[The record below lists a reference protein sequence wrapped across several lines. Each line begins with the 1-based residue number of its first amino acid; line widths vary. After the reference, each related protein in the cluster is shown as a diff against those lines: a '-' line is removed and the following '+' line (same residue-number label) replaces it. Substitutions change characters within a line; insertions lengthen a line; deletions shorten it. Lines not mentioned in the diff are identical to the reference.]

1 MSSFLITNKTADIE
15 GANVP
20 CSFYGSYKHIYN
32 KNNIEF
38 ILNALEEKE
47 QIYTDEVNDLVLIF
61 DGINYTPNQN
71 LLDLYKKYGE
81 EFIKEINGEFAL
93 CLFDFKNNISIISAD
108 TFGTRQIYFA
118 LDSNEFCIST
128 LYSSIK
134 VLGFDYY
141 TKIYENN
148 YAVFNLKTNSFELK
162 PITKFDFTEKKD
174 NSDDW
179 VKAFEEA
186 VLMKTADSSNVT
198 LLLSDGIDS
207 GAIACCL
214 EKYNKPFN
222 SISYITDDYYP
233 NDLFYWRAGIS
244 TKDIPKNITLKK
256 SSNKQL
262 FFLTDLPAYNCNF
275 IFDTLTTK
283 YFLENNCFV
292 EHDLSKKNIESEFT
306 FKVMGHVASVMK
318 EHKSS
323 TLITGH
329 GAAFSDIELKLRFNK
344 TNNIRACNYDDP
356 YVLRNLCGPHK
367 IENRFPLLDKKLFQ
381 ETLWLNKQTF
391 NTYKKHV
398 IGYLKQHNY
407 PYSLKNGEINVR
419 GFLNCKY
426 TPYYYEI

>member
-1 MSSFLITNKTADIE
+1 MSSFLITNKTADTE
-15 GANVP
+15 SANVP

-61 DGINYTPNQN
+61 DGINYTSNQN

-93 CLFDFKNNISIISAD
+93 CLFDFKNNLCIISAD

-118 LDSNEFCIST
+118 LDNNKFCIST

-174 NSDDW
+174 TSDDW

-186 VLMKTADSSNVT
+186 VIMKTADNSNIT

-222 SISYITDDYYP
+222 SISYITDDYHP
-233 NDLFYWRAGIS
+233 NDLFYLRTS
-244 TKDIPKNITLKK
+244 KDASKNR
-256 SSNKQL
+256 QL
-262 FFLTDLPAYNCNF
+262 FFLTELPSYNCNF
-275 IFDTLTTK
+275 IFDTHTTK
-283 YFLENNCFV
+283 YFLENNSFIDQ
-292 EHDLSKKNIESEFT
+292 DLSKKNIESEFS
-306 FKVMGHVASVMK
+306 FKIMGHVASVMQ

-323 TLITGH
+323 ILITGH

-356 YVLRNLCGPHK
+356 YVLRGLCGPHK
-367 IENRFPLLDKKLFQ
+367 IENRFLLLDKKLFQ
-381 ETLWLNKQTF
+381 ETLWLNKQIF

-398 IGYLKQHNY
+398 INYLKQNNY
-407 PYSLKNGEINVR
+407 PYSSKNGEINVR

-426 TPYYYEI
+426 APYYYEI

>member
-15 GANVP
+15 CANVP
-20 CSFYGSYKHIYN
+20 CSFYGSYKHTYN
-32 KNNIEF
+32 RNNIEF

-47 QIYTDEVNDLVLIF
+47 QIYTDETNDLVLIF
-61 DGINYTPNQN
+61 DGINYNTNQN
-71 LLDLYKKYGE
+71 LLSLYRKYGE

-93 CLFDFKNNISIISAD
+93 CLFDFKNNLCIISAD
-108 TFGTRQIYFA
+108 TFGTRQIYFS
-118 LDSNEFCIST
+118 LDKNEFCIST

-134 VLGFDYY
+134 ILGFNYY

-148 YAVFNLKTNSFELK
+148 YAVYNLKTNSFELK

-174 NSDDW
+174 TSDDW
-179 VKAFEEA
+179 IKAFEEA
-186 VLMKTADSSNVT
+186 VLMKTADSSNIT

-222 SISYITDDYYP
+222 SISYITDDYHS
-233 NDLFYWRAGIS
+233 NDLFYLRTG
-244 TKDIPKNITLKK
+244 KDASKNKHLY
-256 SSNKQL
+256 
-262 FFLTDLPAYNCNF
+262 FLTELPSYCCDF
-275 IFDTLTTK
+275 IFDTHTTK
-283 YFLENNCFV
+283 YFLEDNCFIDQ
-292 EHDLSKKNIESEFT
+292 DLSKKNIESEFS
-306 FKVMGHVASVMK
+306 FKIMGHVASVMQ
-318 EHKSS
+318 EHNSDI
-323 TLITGH
+323 LITGH

-356 YVLRNLCGPHK
+356 YVLRGLCGPHK

-398 IGYLKQHNY
+398 IDYLRQNNY
-407 PYSLKNGEINVR
+407 PYSSKNGEINVR
-419 GFLNCKY
+419 GFLNYKY
-426 TPYYYEI
+426 APYYYEI